1 MTATTTNP
9 RFQKFANPDAPEP
22 DVSTP
27 TAEQMRAKARE
38 NLLAEERLK
47 QEVRRQVQME
57 MATAEAAGNAWGR
70 MDLSAIYAEGLEIQ
84 EPTIVRRSDGKG
96 LFYGGLPNVI
106 FGDPSAGKT
115 AFVQHCAAE
124 ELRAGRAVYVVDYET
139 NVTMW
144 LTRLLA
150 LGLTRDQ
157 IEGRLYYL
165 RVHEG
170 IRPPAE
176 FDPTAQLVI
185 IDSLSSV
192 IDNTGGDSNSIEG
205 VEAAY
210 RQIINPFTHAGL
222 AAIIIDHVGNGD
234 KSRPM
239 GSIRKTGLVQ
249 GVMYKVAQDEGMNF
263 GRGRTGS
270 STLSLH
276 KDNPGGTG
284 AAKGTPVARFIMES
298 QDDGDVIHCQINP
311 VTVQE
316 AWMEAAMAAADGSVK
331 AKQRMT
337 LALQE
342 SGVAGLTKTDLRN
355 ASKAEGPVFE
365 SAMADLITGGVIVKH
380 KPKGARSER
389 WYLDGIELEHQ
400 F

>member
-1 MTATTTNP
+1 MSSLNDL
-9 RFQKFANPDAPEP
+9 RFSLLVNNDAPEP
-22 DVSTP
+22 DVSAP
-27 TAEQMRAKARE
+27 TDESIADGLLQREVAFQRLREEARQIVKLERASSDAIGE
-38 NLLAEERLK
+38 PWPVLDLGPIFDDD
-47 QEVRRQVQME
+47 VRIP
-57 MATAEAAGNAWGR
+57 
-70 MDLSAIYAEGLEIQ
+70 D
-84 EPTIVRRSDGKG
+84 PTVVIRSDGKG
-96 LFYGGLPNVI
+96 LFYAGLPNVI

-124 ELRAGRAVYVVDYET
+124 ELRAGRAVYVVNYET

-192 IDNTGGDSNSIEG
+192 IDATGGDSNSIEG
-205 VEAAY
+205 VEVAY

-222 AAIIIDHVGNGD
+222 AAIIIDHVGNAD

-284 AAKGTPVARFIMES
+284 AAKGTPVARFVMES

-311 VTVQE
+311 VTMQE

-355 ASKAEGPVFE
+355 ASRAEGPVFE

>member
-1 MTATTTNP
+1 MSSLNDL
-9 RFQKFANPDAPEP
+9 RFSLLVNDDAPEP
-22 DVSTP
+22 DVSAP
-27 TAEQMRAKARE
+27 TDESIADGLLQREVAFQRLREEAKQIVKLERASSDAIGE
-38 NLLAEERLK
+38 PWPVLDLGPIFDDG
-47 QEVRRQVQME
+47 VRIP
-57 MATAEAAGNAWGR
+57 
-70 MDLSAIYAEGLEIQ
+70 D
-84 EPTIVRRSDGKG
+84 PTVVTRSDGKG
-96 LFYGGLPNVI
+96 LFYAGLPNVI

-124 ELRAGRAVYVVDYET
+124 ELRAGRAVYVVNYET

-144 LTRLLA
+144 LTRLLT

-157 IEGRLYYL
+157 IEGRLNYL

-222 AAIIIDHVGNGD
+222 AAIIIDHVGNAD

-342 SGVAGLTKTDLRN
+342 SGVAGLTKTDLRK

>member
-1 MTATTTNP
+1 MSILNNS
-9 RFQKFANPDAPEP
+9 RFQALVNNDAPEP
-22 DVSTP
+22 DVSAP
-27 TAEQMRAKARE
+27 T
-38 NLLAEERLK
+38 EEELY
-47 QEVRRQVQME
+47 QAAL
-57 MATAEAAGNAWGR
+57 ATAVRVEEIRQEAQHQVK
-70 MDLSAIYAEGLEIQ
+70 L
-84 EPTIVRRSDGKG
+84 RRSQADAVGAVWPVMNLDAIFERGIQVPVPTVVAISDGGG
-96 LFYGGLPNVI
+96 LFYPSLPNVI

-115 AFVQHCAAE
+115 ALVQHAAAE
-124 ELRAGRAVYVVDYET
+124 ELREGRAVYVVDYET
-139 NVTMW
+139 HAESW

-150 LGLTRDQ
+150 LGLTREQ
-157 IEGRLYYL
+157 IVGKLHYL
-165 RVHEG
+165 AVHEG
-170 IRPPAE
+170 LRPPTE
-176 FDPTAQLVI
+176 FDPTARLVI

-192 IDNTGGDSNSIEG
+192 IDTTGGDSNSIEG

-210 RQIINPFTHAGL
+210 RQVVSPFTRAGL
-222 AAIIIDHVGNGD
+222 AAVIIDHVGNGD

-249 GVMYKVAQDEGMNF
+249 GAMYRIAQDEGMKF

-311 VTVQE
+311 VTVQA